1 MAGTQPTHIMLVA
14 ADEAEA
20 DALYAPFL
28 AQRPAQLRVVGAAGL
43 TEAATGITA
52 FAPHLVC
59 APEALRGQ
67 LPALSVPV
75 VFIPQGADPVATVLA
90 QVQSVPVPAP
100 QGTTSVSVAPRPA
113 APPAGEAPARVPF
126 LLPRV
131 SITVRVGFWGQRG
144 GVGTTKAA
152 LTAARLLARQGRRV
166 ALFDAAERG
175 DVQLYFRLS
184 PTQEPAITS
193 EGIHLLWG
201 LPEEKQLQEFDG
213 VVVDGGRRARPF
225 NATWHCVTEPLTPLA
240 VARLLRLPEQL
251 AAELESPEAPAC

>member
-14 ADEAEA
+14 ADEAAA

-43 TEAATGITA
+43 TEAVTGITA

-75 VFIPQGADPVATVLA
+75 VFIPQDADPVATVLA
-90 QVQSVPVPAP
+90 QLQSAPENHRPAP
-100 QGTTSVSVAPRPA
+100 VSVTPRPVAQA
-113 APPAGEAPARVPF
+113 AGDAPARVPF

-152 LTAARLLARQGRRV
+152 ITAARLLARQGRRV

-175 DVQLYFRLS
+175 DVQLYFRIT
-184 PTQEPAITS
+184 PTHEPAITS
-193 EGIHLLWG
+193 EGMHLLWG
-201 LPEEKQLQEFDG
+201 LPAEKQIQEFDG
-213 VVVDGGRRARPF
+213 VIVDGGRRARPF
-225 NATWHCVTEPLTPLA
+225 NADWHCVTEPLSPLA
-240 VARLLRLPEQL
+240 VARLLHLPEIL
-251 AAELESPEAPAC
+251 AAELDATEVPA